1 MRRYK
6 IVTCI
11 LLIFSVFGP
20 VLAAPAAIQEVR
32 EVYADT
38 VDGGEDVIIG
48 SEKRAK
54 TPLSEEEPPLL
65 ESWAQEQAATA
76 PSNWKT
82 IPWPDHAPSSAP
94 DYAGGTR
101 PNPSFS
107 SGGSKPP
114 LLSTSAEIEL
124 PPNPEGKAELIQ
136 PGVPTEIQPASSSMS
151 KLIQP
156 GASTEIQPASS
167 KMSKSVSFGPS
178 TVIPP
183 SGEIMAA
190 QQSPSP
196 MKPKSKSTF
205 KKLVGKLKFKPW
217 RRVSRTADGVVTEG

>member
-38 VDGGEDVIIG
+38 VDGGKNVIIG
-48 SEKRAK
+48 SGKRAK
-54 TPLSEEEPPLL
+54 SEEEQPLL
-65 ESWAQEQAATA
+65 KSWAQEQWAQEQAVTA

-156 GASTEIQPASS
+156 GVSTEIQPASS
-167 KMSKSVSFGPS
+167 SMSKSGPS
-178 TVIPP
+178 RVMPP

-205 KKLVGKLKFKPW
+205 RKLVGKLKFKPW
-217 RRVSRTADGVVTEG
+217 RRVSRTAGGVVTEG